1 MTECTEYSS
10 NQQICLLAY
19 ELRGEPFPDCR
30 FPVSSFPRTSTRS
43 RTPVPGFKLNAFPF
57 GKTRESTFS
66 CRMKACWPCML
77 VSVLVCDS
85 VRRAE
90 DHSAVTVGMSL
101 ANHAVSSR
109 TQRAWEPARCVVKSS
124 LYINNRQPYGSLS

>member
-19 ELRGEPFPDCR
+19 ELRGEPFPDSQ
-30 FPVSSFPRTSTRS
+30 FPTYIVQVLVLVA
-43 RTPVPGFKLNAFPF
+43 VPGFKPNAFPF

-77 VSVLVCDS
+77 VSVLVC
-85 VRRAE
+85 E
-90 DHSAVTVGMSL
+90 KTTVGMSL
-101 ANHAVSSR
+101 G
-109 TQRAWEPARCVVKSS
+109 
-124 LYINNRQPYGSLS
+124 PYR

>member
-19 ELRGEPFPDCR
+19 ELRGEPFPDSQ
-30 FPVSSFPRTSTRS
+30 FPTYNYKQCVQVLVA
-43 RTPVPGFKLNAFPF
+43 VPGFKLNAFPF

-77 VSVLVCDS
+77 VSVLVC
-85 VRRAE
+85 E
-90 DHSAVTVGMSL
+90 KTTVGMSL
-101 ANHAVSSR
+101 GETRSLGV
-109 TQRAWEPARCVVKSS
+109 TTVVV
-124 LYINNRQPYGSLS
+124 